1 MLKQLIND
9 IQIKI
14 YKYISDVTEHNKLRL
29 TNKNIYYIYKNTDM
43 NNIYKYN
50 VYKEKF
56 INVILILDNKYKIE
70 PL

>member
-1 MLKQLIND
+1 MLNQLIND